1 VRFSLLAREKEYVTN
16 HEQEFLMYIRGCNK
30 MILIQNRRASQE
42 RIQQQHPGAV
52 IFDVTSR
59 GPQPWVC
66 FSPFYPHGNI
76 PVPFSPGQVSASVE
90 GIWQGLKVFEKADV
104 DESRFTVT
112 SMKSLKRSVRTY
124 GNVLGHRQGVSGER
138 LLSYAE
144 ARRAIYLPTY
154 HWVLTNCLQS
164 LLTKLEGLAKAETVI
179 LLDYETNC
187 DLSDLAHPLSH
198 AGLIKR
204 YLEGQWPS

>member
-1 VRFSLLAREKEYVTN
+1 
-16 HEQEFLMYIRGCNK
+16 
-30 MILIQNRRASQE
+30 MILIQNRRTSQE
-42 RIQQQHPGAV
+42 RIQQQYPGAA

-59 GPQPWVC
+59 GPQPWVR

-104 DESRFTVT
+104 DASRFTVT

-124 GNVLGHRQGVSGER
+124 GNVLGHRQGVSGEH

-144 ARRAIYLPTY
+144 ARSVIYLPSY
-154 HWVLTNCLQS
+154 HWVLANCLQS
-164 LLTKLEGLAKAETVI
+164 LLAKLEELAKVQTVI

-187 DLSDLAHPLSH
+187 DLSDLARPLSH

-204 YLEGQWPS
+204 YLEGQWPG